1 MLFLRK
7 LLYFWVQSI
16 TYISILLINVFFP
29 SLTCLYVIPEANC
42 LFINVTKGTLMELI
56 SREHFIPLFRAMRVV
71 YVCHLLTGTIVSL
84 LFTLK
89 ELITVS
95 EQ

>member
-1 MLFLRK
+1 MQFLPKLF
-7 LLYFWVQSI
+7 YFWVQSI
-16 TYISILLINVFFP
+16 TYISILWTNVFFL
-29 SLTCLYVIPEANC
+29 SVTCVYVIPEANY
-42 LFINVTKGTLMELI
+42 LFINVSKGTLRELI
-56 SREHFIPLFRAMRVV
+56 SREHFIPLFRGIRVV

-89 ELITVS
+89 ELITFS